1 MLLQHFSDKVISVTE
16 DLVNLFY
23 PRVCTG
29 CDSHLMK
36 HEGNLCLVC
45 QHGLPK
51 TYFWDYEV
59 NPVEKLFW
67 GKIPVQSAC
76 SFLHFEKDGVVQELM
91 HRFKYEGKTGIG
103 VELGKM
109 FAIILKEK
117 GWFLDVDV
125 ILPIPLHATKEARRG
140 YNQSNFIADGMAE
153 VFQVPARS
161 NVLKR
166 VVASES
172 QTRKSRFDRSENVK
186 SVFEVVLPKTVKGK
200 NVLLVDDVVTTGAT
214 LEAVGA
220 QLASA
225 GVQKL
230 YVATLAVA

>member
-1 MLLQHFSDKVISVTE
+1 MLLQHFSDTVISIGHRRPGKIC
-16 DLVNLFY
+16 FI
-23 PRVCTG
+23 RVFVRAAIRI
-29 CDSHLMK
+29 LMK
-36 HEGNLCLVC
+36 HEENLCLVC

-109 FAIILKEK
+109 FAVILKEK
-117 GWFLDVDV
+117 GWFSDVDV
-125 ILPIPLHATKEARRG
+125 ILPIPLHAYQGSQKRLQPKQLSLLKEWLR
-140 YNQSNFIADGMAE
+140 SI
-153 VFQVPARS
+153 QVPARS

-166 VVASES
+166 DYCV
-172 QTRKSRFDRSENVK
+172 RKSDAEIAF
-186 SVFEVVLPKTVKGK
+186 
-200 NVLLVDDVVTTGAT
+200 
-214 LEAVGA
+214 
-220 QLASA
+220 
-225 GVQKL
+225 
-230 YVATLAVA
+230 